1 MREALAGYGSILA
14 LTSEALLATATERTG
29 LDGWG
34 DDSFRERLDVL
45 TGSLR
50 EETGL
55 SDVGVAVVF
64 EQVVGNL
71 VNRLR
76 FEALIAEHPEI
87 DDVEIT
93 RPIIICGLPR
103 TGTTYLHNLIA
114 ADPNLRYLPY
124 WESLEPFPAPG
135 EDDSARRDRCS
146 TGLELVNES
155 MPEFKRMHD
164 MTVDHAHEE
173 IQLLA
178 NDISGMLFET
188 TYHIPTFA
196 AHYKGHDQGPSYAH
210 LKRQLKAM
218 QWLRG
223 GTRWVLK
230 SPQHLEQFPTL
241 YATFPDATFIV
252 THRDP
257 VEVTRSMLTMIAYA
271 SRMACA
277 QPDPVK
283 IARNWFDRADDLF
296 SGCVRDRDVL
306 PADQSIDVRFT
317 DFMADEQGT
326 LSAIYELADQ
336 PYSDD
341 VRAAMDDFIVAHPRG
356 RYGEVLYDLADVGL
370 DPAEVAERLRPYRD
384 RFLG

>member
-1 MREALAGYGSILA
+1 
-14 LTSEALLATATERTG
+14 
-29 LDGWG
+29 
-34 DDSFRERLDVL
+34 
-45 TGSLR
+45 
-50 EETGL
+50 
-55 SDVGVAVVF
+55 
-64 EQVVGNL
+64 
-71 VNRLR
+71 
-76 FEALIAEHPEI
+76 
-87 DDVEIT
+87 
-93 RPIIICGLPR
+93 
-103 TGTTYLHNLIA
+103 
-114 ADPNLRYLPY
+114 
-124 WESLEPFPAPG
+124 
-135 EDDSARRDRCS
+135 
-146 TGLELVNES
+146 
-155 MPEFKRMHD
+155 MPDFKRMHD

-196 AHYKGHDQGPSYAH
+196 ADYKSHDQGPSYAH
-210 LKRQLKAM
+210 LKRQLQAM

-257 VEVTRSMLTMIAYA
+257 VEVTRSMLTMIVYA

-277 QPDPVK
+277 QPDPAK
-283 IARNWFDRADDLF
+283 IARSWFDRADDLF
-296 SGCVRDRDVL
+296 SGCLHGRDVL

-336 PYSDD
+336 PYGDE
-341 VRAAMDDFIVAHPRG
+341 VRAAMADFIAAHPRG
-356 RYGEVLYDLADVGL
+356 RYGEVIYDLADVGL
-370 DPAEVAERLRPYRD
+370 DAGEVSERLGAYRD
-384 RFLG
+384 RFIG